1 MTGAPGGWGPSSVG
15 FRRWAYLG
23 ARFGPRAFV
32 RWSPPLI
39 GLVFAAGLPRA
50 RAQVLRNLRR
60 VYGPRD
66 QLTEVRDVAATFSS
80 FAACLAESLA
90 GERLEAKQARY
101 RVRGAERFEA
111 LRASGQGLLLATA
124 HVGPW
129 DAAAQALRAFV
140 DEPILLV
147 MGGEA
152 DAAAADLQDVVR
164 RNTGLEVCRVG
175 RHPLDALPVL
185 EWLASGRMV
194 AVQMDRP
201 VETGAFRVPLFGRPF
216 SLPRGPF
223 VLARLAG
230 VPILPVFAGRR
241 GFFDYRV
248 DVGHP
253 IAPPHGRGGS
263 ELERAAR
270 AFGAQFEQHL
280 KAHAT
285 QWFHFTDADGEA
297 DP

>member
-1 MTGAPGGWGPSSVG
+1 VGW
-15 FRRWAYLG
+15 RRWAYLG

-39 GLVFAAGLPRA
+39 GLAFAVALPQA
-50 RAQVLRNLRR
+50 RAQVRRNLRR
-60 VYGPRD
+60 VYGARD
-66 QLTEVRDVAATFSS
+66 ELTELRDVAATFAS

-90 GERLEAKQARY
+90 GGRLEAKRASY

-152 DAAAADLQDVVR
+152 DDAAADLQDVVR
-164 RNTGLEVCRVG
+164 RGTGLEVCRVG
-175 RHPLDALPVL
+175 RHPLDALPAL
-185 EWLASGRMV
+185 DWLRAGKMV

-201 VETGAFRVPLFGRPF
+201 VPTGALRVPLFGRPF

-223 VLARLAG
+223 ALARLAG
-230 VPILPVFAGRR
+230 VPLLPVFASRR
-241 GFFDYRV
+241 GFFDYRI

-253 IAPPHGRGGS
+253 IAPPVGTGRS
-263 ELERAAR
+263 DFERAAR
-270 AFGAQFEQHL
+270 AFGRQFEQHL
-280 KAHAT
+280 RGHAT
-285 QWFHFTDADGEA
+285 QWFHFTDAGEGPTPVTA
-297 DP
+297 AHDAPAP